1 MNFISGLDPPNFK
14 GFLKIRCLE
23 GSKQI
28 WFQFVEYWCFFDLFL
43 EGIKNLEDP
52 LNFICP
58 PSKLHEGSKQIWS
71 QFVEIASFFD
81 VFLEGIKN
89 SKDPL
94 NFICPPNKLHEGLKQ
109 NWNQILKNLL
119 CCMPAKHSTRGFTTE
134 LPSSD
139 LKIKGYYG
147 FETAHWLRSG

>member
-1 MNFISGLDPPNFK
+1 MGIYIKYKTITEGICTSFLVWTLQISNVCLKIRHSVSNHNRRCMNYISGSDPPNFK

-43 EGIKNLEDP
+43 EGIKNLKFP

-71 QFVEIASFFD
+71 QFVENASFFD

-109 NWNQILKNLL
+109 NWN
-119 CCMPAKHSTRGFTTE
+119 F
-134 LPSSD
+134 
-139 LKIKGYYG
+139 
-147 FETAHWLRSG
+147 F